1 VGRTLSLGCEMLAVV
16 CVGLEAVV
24 VSATYSLCVAME
36 GVINESIQHKHI
48 LLPLA
53 SRACSFLK
61 VHLGP

>member
-1 VGRTLSLGCEMLAVV
+1 LAVV
-16 CVGLEAVV
+16 CVGLEAIV